1 MIEYL
6 TRMPFGAGVERPF
19 AVRPAFAAPAGS
31 RTAAEAG

>member
-6 TRMPFGAGVERPF
+6 TRMPFGVERPF
-19 AVRPAFAAPAGS
+19 AVRPASAARAGS